1 MPAAGSGSR
10 FGPGVRK
17 QYAPLEG
24 RTVIEWALAPFLA
37 DRRCAQLVVALARD
51 DADWKT
57 VAARLAASG
66 ASAVTRVEGG
76 ERLSDAVRWALASL
90 AARASPGDWVVVHDA
105 ARSRP

>member
-10 FGPGVRK
+10 FGSGVRK
-17 QYAPLEG
+17 QYGPLEG

-51 DADWKT
+51 DADWKK

-66 ASAVTRVEGG
+66 ASAVTTAEGG
-76 ERLSDAVRWALASL
+76 ERPSHSGRRAPRTV
-90 AARASPGDWVVVHDA
+90 AARASPAGGGPRPRA
-105 ARSRP
+105 A